1 MSVGGFYILVRSMH
15 CCVAKAAGLLMHAQ
29 CLLSKWPA
37 SECNALQV
45 AVMCNMS
52 VLLVCCGTWAL
63 KGAPEQSLYTNLAI
77 EIYWQEQLS

>member
-45 AVMCNMS
+45 AVMC
-52 VLLVCCGTWAL
+52 VCLSCWYAV
-63 KGAPEQSLYTNLAI
+63 APGP
-77 EIYWQEQLS
+77 